1 MNAIVINDTIPII
14 EVIADDCPVIEVI
27 YGKQGDSAYQIWLEQ
42 GNIGSETD
50 FLNSL
55 IGTSGESAWQAAK
68 DGGYP
73 SGNTEAQFNSDLATV
88 STKQNALG
96 FTPENVANKATD
108 LSTNDNI
115 HYPTT
120 EAVANSNATTLA
132 AAKSYTDSTVVGLWN
147 DRGSYDASS
156 NTYPST
162 GGIGVSGA
170 IEKGDIWTISV
181 SGTLGGTAV
190 SPGMTVRAL
199 ANTPGQTSTNW
210 AIGGNNIGY
219 VPENIANKDQSGGY
233 VGLTLLKI
241 NFKNALNTITSF
253 FTNNNSAS
261 RTYTFPD
268 KDGTVAMTSD
278 ISSVG
283 TLDTTQV
290 SSQSTNL
297 SESFS
302 GNIKLHK
309 ISKTGNYTDLNG
321 LPSIPTTTDGLAEG
335 STNLYFTTARVLATL
350 LSGFSALSGTITT
363 SDTILTAFNK
373 IVGNIATLVP
383 QARNLT
389 INGTQYDLSSDRSW
403 TIVPGGAGS
412 DTTAIHTNVAN
423 EISTITENTSLAD
436 NDLLLEEDSANS
448 GVKKKFKLSTLA
460 TYIQTKLSSI
470 FESEW
475 TYTTLNL
482 PVANWSSNAQT
493 ISGITGLTS
502 SSYVRVSPPID
513 RTSSLNYGNA
523 QISATALGTGT
534 ITFTN
539 TTNPTVDI
547 NNVQIAWR
555 N

>member
-1 MNAIVINDTIPII
+1 
-14 EVIADDCPVIEVI
+14 
-27 YGKQGDSAYQIWLEQ
+27 
-42 GNIGSETD
+42 
-50 FLNSL
+50 
-55 IGTSGESAWQAAK
+55 
-68 DGGYP
+68 
-73 SGNTEAQFNSDLATV
+73 
-88 STKQNALG
+88 
-96 FTPENVANKATD
+96 
-108 LSTNDNI
+108 
-115 HYPTT
+115 
-120 EAVANSNATTLA
+120 
-132 AAKSYTDSTVVGLWN
+132 
-147 DRGSYDASS
+147 
-156 NTYPST
+156 
-162 GGIGVSGA
+162 
-170 IEKGDIWTISV
+170 
-181 SGTLGGTAV
+181 
-190 SPGMTVRAL
+190 MTVRAL

-290 SSQSTNL
+290 SSQSTNS

-389 INGTQYDLSSDRSW
+389 INGTQYDLSSDRS
-403 TIVPGGAGS
+403 
-412 DTTAIHTNVAN
+412 
-423 EISTITENTSLAD
+423 
-436 NDLLLEEDSANS
+436 
-448 GVKKKFKLSTLA
+448 
-460 TYIQTKLSSI
+460 
-470 FESEW
+470 
-475 TYTTLNL
+475 
-482 PVANWSSNAQT
+482 
-493 ISGITGLTS
+493 
-502 SSYVRVSPPID
+502 
-513 RTSSLNYGNA
+513 
-523 QISATALGTGT
+523 
-534 ITFTN
+534 
-539 TTNPTVDI
+539 
-547 NNVQIAWR
+547 
-555 N
+555 